1 MPSRVKFNAWC
12 VREKFALCGLSQSEF
27 MKQARVQKTGDVKH
41 PLAQAQ
47 RSNKTSDPK
56 YCIPRQNTQE
66 ATAQQED

>member
-1 MPSRVKFNAWC
+1 
-12 VREKFALCGLSQSEF
+12 

-41 PLAQAQ
+41 PLAKAQ